1 MAWGELNP
9 VESDGARKG
18 GMRILFVASEVVPWA
33 KTGGLGDVLGALP
46 KTLRQLGQDVS
57 VVLPRYRGIE
67 AGRRRMASLT
77 VPLGDRLR
85 FCPVYETTRRQ
96 VRCFFI
102 DYPPYY
108 DRDGLYQAGRRD
120 YPDNAERF
128 ALLSLAALELAKRS
142 ASPPDVIHCHDWHT
156 ALIPAYL
163 KTIYASDP
171 FFHRTRTLLTIH
183 NLAYQG
189 KFPKATLP
197 KISLSARGLN
207 PAQLELSGKLN
218 FLKAGLVFADRINTV
233 SRKYSRE
240 ILTPEYGSG
249 LEGVLKTRAGELT
262 GILNGADYD
271 QWDPETD
278 RNLAANY
285 SARSPE
291 GKLACKRD
299 LLETYGLPRDGR
311 RPLVGIV
318 SRLTGQK
325 GFDLLPHAA
334 PEFIA
339 EGFSMVVLGTG
350 EERYA
355 RFFRGLQKKFPDYVS
370 VKIMYHDGLA
380 HKVEAGAD
388 LFLMPSRYEPCGLN
402 QIYSLKYGTVPVV
415 RATGGLDDTIEDY
428 REDGSG
434 NGFKFSNYDSEEL
447 LQTMRRA
454 LRVYRSPQR
463 WKHLVGN
470 CMGLDFS
477 WEVASRSYLELY
489 RSLLAEANQGAEQ
502 GRGRTGGSS
511 PVGPDRRLVHRMGLN
526 ES

>member
-18 GMRILFVASEVVPWA
+18 GMRILLVASEVVPWA
-33 KTGGLGDVLGALP
+33 KTGGLGDVLSALP

-163 KTIYASDP
+163 KTIYAADP

-189 KFPKATLP
+189 KFPKSTLP

-207 PAQLELSGKLN
+207 PAQLEQSGKLN

-249 LEGVLKTRAGELT
+249 LEGVLRTRAGELT

-291 GKLACKRD
+291 GKQACKRD
-299 LLETYGLPRDGR
+299 LLETYGLPRDSR

-380 HKVEAGAD
+380 HKIEAGAD

-434 NGFKFSNYDSEEL
+434 NGFKFSSYDAEEL

-489 RSLLAEANQGAEQ
+489 RSLLADANQGE
-502 GRGRTGGSS
+502 
-511 PVGPDRRLVHRMGLN
+511 
-526 ES
+526 E

>member
-1 MAWGELNP
+1 
-9 VESDGARKG
+9 
-18 GMRILFVASEVVPWA
+18 MRILFVASEVVPWA

-46 KTLRQLGQDVS
+46 KRLRQLGQQVS

-67 AGRRRMASLT
+67 AGRRRIASLT
-77 VPLGDRLR
+77 VPLGNRLR
-85 FCPVYETTRRQ
+85 FCPVYEATRRQ

-108 DRDGLYQAGRRD
+108 DRDGLYLAGQREH
-120 YPDNAERF
+120 PDNAERF

-142 ASPPDVIHCHDWHT
+142 ATAPAVIHCHDWHT

-171 FFHRTRTLLTIH
+171 FFGCTRTLLTIH

-189 KFPKATLP
+189 RFPRSTLR
-197 KISLSARGLN
+197 KVSLSNPRLN
-207 PAQLELSGKLN
+207 PGEIELSGKLN
-218 FLKAGLVFADRINTV
+218 FLKAGLVFADKINTV
-233 SRKYSRE
+233 SKKYSRE
-240 ILTPEYGSG
+240 ILTPEFGAG
-249 LEGVLKTRAGELT
+249 LDGVLRTRAGELT

-271 QWDPETD
+271 QWDPATD
-278 RNLAANY
+278 PHLACNY
-285 SARSPE
+285 SVHSLE
-291 GKLACKRD
+291 GKQACKRD
-299 LLETYGLPRDGR
+299 LLATYGLPRDDR

-334 PEFIA
+334 PKFIA
-339 EGFSMVVLGTG
+339 EGFSLVVLGTG

-355 RFFRGLQKKFPDYVS
+355 RFFRGLQRKFPNYVS
-370 VKIMYHDGLA
+370 VKIMYHDALA

-434 NGFKFSNYDSEEL
+434 NGFKFSNYDSGEL
-447 LQTMRRA
+447 LQAMRRA
-454 LRVYRSPQR
+454 LQVYRSPQR
-463 WKHLVGN
+463 WRDLAGN
-470 CMGLDFS
+470 CMGMDFS
-477 WEVASRSYLELY
+477 WEAAARSYLELY
-489 RSLLAEANQGAEQ
+489 RSLIATGDQ
-502 GRGRTGGSS
+502 GRQ
-511 PVGPDRRLVHRMGLN
+511 
-526 ES
+526 

>member
-1 MAWGELNP
+1 
-9 VESDGARKG
+9 
-18 GMRILFVASEVVPWA
+18 MRILFVASEVVPWA

-67 AGRRRMASLT
+67 AGRRRIASLT
-77 VPLGDRLR
+77 VPIGDRLR
-85 FCPVYETTRRQ
+85 FCPVYEATRRQ
-96 VRCFFI
+96 VRFFFI

-108 DRDGLYQAGRRD
+108 DRDGLYQAGQREH
-120 YPDNAERF
+120 PDNAERF

-142 ASPPDVIHCHDWHT
+142 ASAPDVIHCHDWHT

-171 FFHRTRTLLTIH
+171 FFRRTRTLLTIH

-189 KFPKATLP
+189 KFPKSTLQ
-197 KISLSARGLN
+197 KISLSNHGLN
-207 PAQLELSGKLN
+207 PGQLELSGKLN

-240 ILTPEYGSG
+240 ILTPEFGSG
-249 LEGVLKTRAGELT
+249 LEGVLRTRAGELT

-278 RNLAANY
+278 PNLAANY
-285 SARSPE
+285 SVQSPE
-291 GKLACKRD
+291 GKKACKRD
-299 LLETYGLPRDGR
+299 LLETYGLPRDDR

-334 PEFIA
+334 PKFIA
-339 EGFSMVVLGTG
+339 EGFSLVVLGTG

-355 RFFRGLQKKFPDYVS
+355 RFFRGLQQKFPDYVS
-370 VKIMYHDGLA
+370 AKIMYHDGLA

-415 RATGGLDDTIEDY
+415 RATGGLDDTIQDY
-428 REDGSG
+428 RGNGSG

-447 LQTMRRA
+447 LHAMRRA
-454 LRVYRSPQR
+454 LRVYRSPQCWR
-463 WKHLVGN
+463 HLVGN

-489 RSLLAEANQGAEQ
+489 RSLIAEADQGAEQ
-502 GRGRTGGSS
+502 RRGWANT
-511 PVGPDRRLVHRMGLN
+511 H
-526 ES
+526 

>member
-1 MAWGELNP
+1 
-9 VESDGARKG
+9 
-18 GMRILFVASEVVPWA
+18 MRILFVASEAVPWA

-46 KTLRQLGQDVS
+46 KSLRQLGQEVS

-67 AGRRRMASLT
+67 AGRRRIQSLT

-85 FCPVYETTRRQ
+85 FCPVHEVTRRQ
-96 VRCFFI
+96 VRFFFI

-108 DRDGLYQAGRRD
+108 DRDGLYQAGRRN

-128 ALLSLAALELAKRS
+128 ALLSLGALELAKRS
-142 ASPPDVIHCHDWHT
+142 PAAPDVIHCHDWHT
-156 ALIPAYL
+156 SLIPAYL
-163 KTIYASDP
+163 KSTYASDP
-171 FFHRTRTLLTIH
+171 FFSRTRTLLTIH

-189 KFPKATLP
+189 KFPRSTRRKV
-197 KISLSARGLN
+197 SLSNPRLN
-207 PAQLELSGKLN
+207 PAELELSGKLN

-240 ILTPEYGSG
+240 ILTPEYGAG
-249 LEGVLKTRAGELT
+249 LEGVLRTRAGELT

-278 RNLAANY
+278 SHLASNY
-285 SARSPE
+285 SAQSPQ
-291 GKLACKRD
+291 GKEACKRD
-299 LLETYGLPRDGR
+299 LLATYGLPRDSR

-325 GFDLLPHAA
+325 GFDLLPRAA

-339 EGFSMVVLGTG
+339 EGFSLVVLGTG

-370 VKIMYHDGLA
+370 VKIMYHDPLA

-428 REDGSG
+428 REDGGGS
-434 NGFKFSNYDSEEL
+434 GFKFSNYDSGEL
-447 LQTMRRA
+447 LQAMRRA
-454 LRVYRSPQR
+454 LCVYRSPHR
-463 WKHLVGN
+463 WRDLVGN
-470 CMGLDFS
+470 CMALDFS
-477 WEVASRSYLELY
+477 WEAASRSYLELY
-489 RSLLAEANQGAEQ
+489 RSLLANGGQGAE
-502 GRGRTGGSS
+502 
-511 PVGPDRRLVHRMGLN
+511 
-526 ES
+526 